1 MEYRNESELLQ
12 EIYKG
17 AAMGREA
24 IRLLLPK
31 VTSARFRSDLQTQT
45 RQYETTAANAEQQLR
60 ALGKCPRE
68 LAEGKRNMLRMSLS
82 MNTLLNRETS
92 HLAELMIQGSN
103 MGIVSLTKILNSFGT
118 PTQNPAQT
126 GQENAQATPAQNQAI
141 QLARDTI
148 RFEENNI
155 DRLKVYLQ

>member
-1 MEYRNESELLQ
+1 MEYKNECELLQ
-12 EIYKG
+12 EVYRG

-24 IRLLLPK
+24 IRLLLPR
-31 VTSARFRSDLQTQT
+31 VENARFRSDLMTQS
-45 RQYETTAANAEQQLR
+45 RQYESTAANAEQQLR

-68 LAEGKRNMLRMSLS
+68 LAEGKRNMLRMSLG

-126 GQENAQATPAQNQAI
+126 QQENLQTAPARNQAI

-148 RFEENNI
+148 RFEEDNI